1 MTALIFFSVFFI
13 LFGLVN
19 YYIFLRGYQ
28 ALGSGKRLRL
38 AYTVVFWL
46 LAVSYIAGTILKE
59 DWPSA
64 ASMILVWVGSFWLGA
79 LLYFFLF
86 VVLFDFIRLINKF
99 APIIPK
105 RLQEN
110 PFVFKRYLFGGVLLF
125 VVLLLTAG
133 YFNAKNPVV
142 RNLSITLPFEGEEPS
157 DISML
162 VISDIHMGPKIGIGR
177 LNKMV
182 DLANSQNPDV
192 VLLAGDIIDED
203 ITFLKR
209 KGMGKVLS
217 NLRASYGVF
226 GVMGNHEYISEGE
239 DAYAFL
245 TSNKVTMLRDTAV
258 KVRNSSYLIGRED
271 FQKRNF
277 AGADR
282 QDISQLMRLTSSG
295 FPVVVLDHQPFHPE
309 LAARAGA
316 HLMISGHTHHGQLW
330 PLNFI
335 TRAVYTLSFGHK
347 IVEGMHL
354 VVSNG
359 IGTWGPPVRIGN
371 RPEMVLISVSF
382 QNDAPIPVM
391 P

>member
-46 LAVSYIAGTILKE
+46 LAVSYIAGTILKQG
-59 DWPSA
+59 WPSA
-64 ASMILVWVGSFWLGA
+64 ASMVLVWVGSFWLGA

-110 PFVFKRYLFGGVLLF
+110 PFVFKRYLLGGVLLF

-182 DLANSQNPDV
+182 DLA
-192 VLLAGDIIDED
+192 
-203 ITFLKR
+203 
-209 KGMGKVLS
+209 
-217 NLRASYGVF
+217 
-226 GVMGNHEYISEGE
+226 
-239 DAYAFL
+239 
-245 TSNKVTMLRDTAV
+245 
-258 KVRNSSYLIGRED
+258 
-271 FQKRNF
+271 
-277 AGADR
+277 
-282 QDISQLMRLTSSG
+282 
-295 FPVVVLDHQPFHPE
+295 
-309 LAARAGA
+309 
-316 HLMISGHTHHGQLW
+316 
-330 PLNFI
+330 
-335 TRAVYTLSFGHK
+335 
-347 IVEGMHL
+347 
-354 VVSNG
+354 
-359 IGTWGPPVRIGN
+359 
-371 RPEMVLISVSF
+371 
-382 QNDAPIPVM
+382 
-391 P
+391 